1 MGIKNDSFSVTMLD
15 AIKIQKSQ
23 ENYNRVV
30 AQTHIKL
37 LKISHFVIKQVIQ
50 KCRALG
56 KARIEEKKF
65 WRSWELSWMDL
76 DQ

>member
-1 MGIKNDSFSVTMLD
+1 MLD
-15 AIKIQKSQ
+15 AIKIQKKSQ

-50 KCRALG
+50 KYRALG
-56 KARIEEKKF
+56 KARIKEKIF

-76 DQ
+76 DQWFV